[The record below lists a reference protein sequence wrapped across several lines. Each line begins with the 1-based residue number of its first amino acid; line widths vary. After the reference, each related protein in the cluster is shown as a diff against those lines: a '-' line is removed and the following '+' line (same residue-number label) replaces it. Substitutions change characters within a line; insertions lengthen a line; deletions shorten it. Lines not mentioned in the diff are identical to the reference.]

1 MPVCTALFFYRRV
14 LYTVY
19 KIFIFCLCSVY
30 KQILRLYTGQPVFLC
45 KQTYVLQKTLFC
57 LSFPAALWYTV
68 VRNNF
73 NGIEKRKRN
82 TEKKHETHN

>member
-1 MPVCTALFFYRRV
+1 MHGTLFFYRRV

-19 KIFIFCLCSVY
+19 KIFIFFLGSVY
-30 KQILRLYTGQPVFLC
+30 KQILRLHTETPVFLC

-57 LSFPAALWYTV
+57 LYFPAALWYTV